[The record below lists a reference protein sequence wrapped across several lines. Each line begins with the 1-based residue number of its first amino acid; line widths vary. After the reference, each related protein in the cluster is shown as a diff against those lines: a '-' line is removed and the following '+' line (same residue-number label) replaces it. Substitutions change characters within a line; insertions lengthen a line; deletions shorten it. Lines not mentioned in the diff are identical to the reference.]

1 MNQNKN
7 NIFKKAF
14 IEAMVSSIGLVIG
27 VFIVYLLMKA
37 TQPNLLILG
46 LTDFAS
52 FYLVKVLL
60 FKIRQ
65 NKK

>member
-46 LTDFAS
+46 LTAFAS